1 MSRRVRIGVVADTHV
16 GEHLAALPPEILEVL
31 AGVDLI
37 LHAGDLADRVVLDEL
52 GRVAPVV
59 AVGGNHDEQGGI
71 EDLPRNLTVRVG
83 EVRIG
88 LTHGHRS
95 KAVELPAAGLSL
107 VSGRPRLLGFGW
119 AMRRRFG
126 PVDCVVTGHLH
137 MPMERRVGGALLFS
151 PGAVFV
157 PEADPGYDWSGLGG
171 RGYRRFRER
180 LASDARVPAIGMIEV
195 TGAAVSV
202 RRIPLRRPIAGEGA

>member
-1 MSRRVRIGVVADTHV
+1 MRIGVVADTHV
-16 GEHLAALPPEILEVL
+16 GEHLAVLPPEIPEIL

-59 AVGGNHDEQGGI
+59 AVRGNHDEEGGI
-71 EDLPRNLTVRVG
+71 DELPRDVTVRVG
-83 EVRIG
+83 RARIG

-95 KAVELPAAGLSL
+95 GAVELPAAALSL
-107 VSGRPRLLGFGW
+107 VGGRPVLLGFGW

-126 PVDCVVTGHLH
+126 AVDCVVSGHLH
-137 MPMERRVGGALLFS
+137 MPMERRVGGVLMFS

-157 PEADPGYDWSGLGG
+157 PEADPAYDWSGARG

-180 LASDARVPAIGMIEV
+180 LAPEARVPAIGLIEV
-195 TGAAVSV
+195 AGSAVSA
-202 RRIPLRRPIAGEGA
+202 RRIPLQRPIVAEAA